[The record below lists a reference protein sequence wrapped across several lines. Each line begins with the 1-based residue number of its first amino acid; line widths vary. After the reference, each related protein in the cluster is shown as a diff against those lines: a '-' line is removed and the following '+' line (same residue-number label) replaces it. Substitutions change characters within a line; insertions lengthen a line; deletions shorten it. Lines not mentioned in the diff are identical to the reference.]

1 MNIDKFLV
9 GVVIA
14 ITLMMVAVVSV
25 STPDHV
31 WQKQAIGNGHAHYC
45 SVTGNFKWNIRR
57 EK

>member
-9 GVVIA
+9 VVVIS

-31 WQKQAIGNGHAHYC
+31 WHNEAIEHGHAHYD
-45 SVTGNFKWNIRR
+45 SVTGDFKWNIRR
-57 EK
+57 VK